1 MFNAEKCGVWTFIDP
16 LARVLRAP
24 SLNENGSQN
33 EICIFPLLCAHVLMR
48 GAVNSPGAY

>member
-16 LARVLRAP
+16 LTRVLRAA

-33 EICIFPLLCAHVLMR
+33 EICIFPLLCAHILMR
-48 GAVNSPGAY
+48 DIVNSLGA